1 MALAKRSITRTLFF
15 YISLSIILILGSL
28 AAHMIFS
35 SIHKKNKDIENKK
48 QKYIENKKQLLK
60 NQIDLTV
67 QFINYEKVLF
77 ENSNQESIENLKNS
91 ILEQIA
97 KIRFD
102 QDGYIFV
109 VSYDGTTLMNDV
121 QRELIGGNQWEIT
134 DPNGIKIV
142 QEEYRASQ
150 NPEGGFIFY
159 SWYKPNADSPTPKI
173 SFIKAIPEWQWMVGS
188 GIYLEDINSI
198 ISHEH
203 ELLKEDIKQYIILI
217 LIVFGSLIILLLLVV
232 KYIETKTKEGFL
244 VFSDFFNKAAQESTK
259 IKIED
264 LHFSEFISPANA
276 ANKMIEE
283 LTNAKKRLMKFNEEL
298 EEKVKER
305 TREIS
310 QQKEEILSQ
319 NEEIKAQK
327 EELEKHRNHLE
338 KIVDIRTKDL
348 ELAKEKAEE
357 SDRLK
362 SSFLANM
369 SHEIRT
375 PMNAI
380 IGFSNLLIENNLDP
394 KSKSELTQEITK
406 NGFTLLNLIENILD
420 LAKIETKQIKIKK
433 DEFSLKE
440 LFNEIHFDYIN
451 KVHNPKIEFIIDTDI
466 KEDIIIYSDQ
476 SRIKQILKNLID
488 NAIKYTEKGFI
499 KLAYKTNNNSISIF
513 VKDSG
518 IGMNKQKLEHIFTRF
533 TKIEDQ
539 KQKLYEG
546 AGLGLAICKSLIDLL
561 DGEIKVE
568 SEIGKGS
575 IFQIK
580 IPINQI
586 TKENIRNTTKLE
598 QAGSYSWDNKT
609 ILIAEDDDSNF
620 RFFTMTLSDTKIK
633 IIRAKNGTEAIEKSK
648 NENFD
653 IILMDI
659 KMPEMD
665 GLKATEIIKSQ
676 NPNLPIIAQTA
687 FALENDKELSLE
699 AGCNAYITKPIQKA
713 HLLRIINQFLS

>member
-1 MALAKRSITRTLFF
+1 
-15 YISLSIILILGSL
+15 
-28 AAHMIFS
+28 
-35 SIHKKNKDIENKK
+35 
-48 QKYIENKKQLLK
+48 
-60 NQIDLTV
+60 
-67 QFINYEKVLF
+67 
-77 ENSNQESIENLKNS
+77 
-91 ILEQIA
+91 
-97 KIRFD
+97 
-102 QDGYIFV
+102 
-109 VSYDGTTLMNDV
+109 
-121 QRELIGGNQWEIT
+121 
-134 DPNGIKIV
+134 
-142 QEEYRASQ
+142 
-150 NPEGGFIFY
+150 
-159 SWYKPNADSPTPKI
+159 
-173 SFIKAIPEWQWMVGS
+173 
-188 GIYLEDINSI
+188 
-198 ISHEH
+198 
-203 ELLKEDIKQYIILI
+203 
-217 LIVFGSLIILLLLVV
+217 
-232 KYIETKTKEGFL
+232 
-244 VFSDFFNKAAQESTK
+244 
-259 IKIED
+259 
-264 LHFSEFISPANA
+264 
-276 ANKMIEE
+276 MIEE

-466 KEDIIIYSDQ
+466 KENIIIYSDQ
-476 SRIKQILKNLID
+476 GRIKQILKNLID